1 MKKVLLI
8 IFSVIVALCFAG
20 ILVWNILPNII
31 SHKLSK
37 TAGVTVSIE
46 DIKFSSSSIEVDTI
60 HVHNPKGYHKTK
72 RALSV
77 GTLTVDIPFSHF
89 FDNKL
94 VINEMTLDDVHIGL
108 EFDSPKNPQ
117 GNWTTIMNHMSSSTT
132 KEKNKAKDTDKT
144 TSVLIKTL
152 VITDLKIEL
161 AYKTG
166 NKANHKL
173 RTLDKIVL
181 NNISSEGGLPA
192 NQIMN
197 IVLQETLRNI
207 FSQEGLQNMLEGIL
221 NPNQSENNV
230 IDTLKGLFSD
240 LIILDNNWEDF
251 ESNNAPLL
259 EAQ

>member
-1 MKKVLLI
+1 MKKVLII
-8 IFSVIVALCFAG
+8 IFSVIVILCLAG
-20 ILVWNILPNII
+20 IFAWNMLPTII

-46 DIKFSSSSIEVDTI
+46 DIKLSSSSIEVDTI
-60 HVHNPKGYHKTK
+60 HVDNPKGYHKTK

-77 GTLTVDIPFSHF
+77 DTLTADIPFSHF

-94 VINEMTLDDVHIGL
+94 VINAMTLDDVYIGL

-117 GNWTTIMNHMSSSTT
+117 GNWTAIMNHMSASTT
-132 KEKNKAKDTDKT
+132 EEQKKAKEADKT

-173 RTLDKIVL
+173 RTLDRIVL
-181 NNISSEGGLPA
+181 HNINSEGGIPT

-230 IDTLKGLFSD
+230 LETLKGLFSE

-251 ESNNAPLL
+251 ERNNAMPL
-259 EAQ
+259 EVE